1 MQQVKNDSSDLITM
15 MQIKSGLTRNNGGPR
30 HLNEMCRNSQPIIL
44 QTVLFFKNECE
55 IEIFQDKQNFLLGD
69 LPCNKY

>member
-15 MQIKSGLTRNNGGPR
+15 MQIKSGLTRNNGGQR
-30 HLNEMCRNSQPIIL
+30 QLNEMCRNSQPIIL
-44 QTVLFFKNECE
+44 YTVLFFKNECE